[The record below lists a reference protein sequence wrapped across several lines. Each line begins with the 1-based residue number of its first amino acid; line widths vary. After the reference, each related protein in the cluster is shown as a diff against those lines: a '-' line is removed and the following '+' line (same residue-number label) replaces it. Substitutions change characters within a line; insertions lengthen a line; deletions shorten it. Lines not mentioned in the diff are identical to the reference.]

1 MILPLE
7 PALSLTSPSTYFQA
21 KKIPELALHSL
32 LLLTVTH
39 GTSENPVLPTDET
52 YPESQ
57 PISRYLSSPASPIIL
72 PESITVASSAVSL
85 PPFLLFSQFLSS
97 NSGQGS
103 PIPIPCTIFHC
114 SHLLRLPF
122 QVRHLVS
129 FCPRKSDPTFPQG
142 CRLGSICKSCTVGPK
157 GILSFT
163 PAQWLKGDRSQ
174 GRPQFWTPWLTI
186 RDLSGRPSAL
196 ISDSEVVGRRR
207 THLSRPRP

>member
-1 MILPLE
+1 M
-7 PALSLTSPSTYFQA
+7 AY
-21 KKIPELALHSL
+21 
-32 LLLTVTH
+32 
-39 GTSENPVLPTDET
+39 
-52 YPESQ
+52 
-57 PISRYLSSPASPIIL
+57 
-72 PESITVASSAVSL
+72 SAVSL